1 MKIHRLKDLLYST
14 RNYTH
19 YFVTTYK
26 GKESEIQ
33 SYLYITIQTHTH
45 THGFPGN
52 SAGKEST
59 CNAGDPGSIPR
70 SGRSAGEGIG
80 SRVYSHSSILGLP
93 WWLS

>member
-33 SYLYITIQTHTH
+33 SYLYI
-45 THGFPGN
+45 
-52 SAGKEST
+52 
-59 CNAGDPGSIPR
+59 SIDTYTDKTV
-70 SGRSAGEGIG
+70 I
-80 SRVYSHSSILGLP
+80 
-93 WWLS
+93 